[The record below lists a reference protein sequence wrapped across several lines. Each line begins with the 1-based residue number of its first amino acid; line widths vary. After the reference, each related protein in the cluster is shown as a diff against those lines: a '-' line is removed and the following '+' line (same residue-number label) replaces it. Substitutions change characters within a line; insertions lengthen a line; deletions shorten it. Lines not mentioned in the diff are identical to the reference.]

1 MFNQIAGS
9 ASATV
14 PPSAAKP
21 AGAFANSD
29 FQTFLKMLTTQI
41 TNQDPL
47 NPMEGSDFAVQLATF
62 SGVEQQVRTNDL
74 LSALAGQMSG
84 GLGRVADWIGKEV
97 RTTAPVHFSGNSLT
111 ISITPA
117 PDAENVVLVA
127 YDAQGRVASR
137 EAIGKGSGDVDWVG
151 RDAQGRVL
159 PAGRYSFQ
167 VESWR
172 GDEMIATSSSG
183 AYAKV
188 VGAEMT
194 SGGIKLS
201 LNGGATTMEEDV
213 TALRATGA

>member
-1 MFNQIAGS
+1 MLNQIAGS
-9 ASATV
+9 TSATV
-14 PPSAAKP
+14 PPTAAKP

-74 LSALAGQMSG
+74 LSALAGQLSG

-97 RTTAPVHFSGNSLT
+97 RTTAPVGFSGAPLT
-111 ISITPA
+111 ISIAPA

-127 YDAQGRVASR
+127 YDANGRVVSR

-159 PAGRYSFQ
+159 PSGRYSFQ

-172 GDEMIATSSSG
+172 GDEMIASSSAG

-194 SGGIKLS
+194 SRGIKLS

-213 TALRATGA
+213 TALRATGG